1 MSKFD
6 GLVHLAPPVN
16 HPEDPLT
23 VVVEAFSRD
32 PGAGAI
38 FIVDGDDHLLGCIR
52 EEALDADV
60 VRLILPQRLWS
71 TIDDMDTRTVLR
83 AARGPRLTAR
93 DLMEAYC
100 ETFVTKRTAER
111 LGVHRN
117 TVLYRL
123 KRIEEITSSDLDDG
137 PTRLLIQFGLLA
149 GRLLRKGSGVQ
160 QSTSAAWANAPP
172 LKAAV

>member
-1 MSKFD
+1 MSKFG

-16 HPEDPLT
+16 HPEHPLT

-93 DLMEAYC
+93 DLM
-100 ETFVTKRTAER
+100 VKVRS
-111 LGVHRN
+111 
-117 TVLYRL
+117 
-123 KRIEEITSSDLDDG
+123 ITPDTMLTDAIALMAHAHQSVAPLVDAD
-137 PTRLLIQFGLLA
+137 
-149 GRLLRKGSGVQ
+149 GRLLGYVRLLEVLAHCLRG
-160 QSTSAAWANAPP
+160 
-172 LKAAV
+172 